1 MAVKRDKILKDAE
14 KLVQKGKF
22 EQAIREYEKILKKFP
37 EDTTIINRVGD
48 LYGRAGQVQR
58 AVELYEEIAD
68 HFTRDGFTTKAIAI
82 LKKIQRLDPQRLDV
96 FERLA
101 GLYFEQGLMIEAK
114 REYQIIAEWYIKNG
128 DLQKAVEAHEKLVD
142 LDPSNHVSALRLAD
156 LLLKQGEVK
165 AALEVYGRLGKILI
179 DAEKLDEA
187 ERLYRHIID
196 QDPPEGDFLLP
207 VCRAFLDAGR
217 SSVVREFL
225 NFAVER
231 SPDNSELQVLQI
243 RIQLSHGESEGA
255 LETAQKILESDPENA
270 EVRSLVGDA
279 MLSAGEIDAAREML
293 VPTVADLL
301 DRGEHRQ
308 AQDALKDLLKEK
320 PDDQEVLK
328 LAVRAYRSSGD
339 DETLFTLQA
348 ALAESYYQSGEQEGA
363 KRLYITLLETEPENK
378 QFRQRLAELDGVE
391 ISPADEEDEIDF
403 SEEEIVIEV
412 EDEVEIEIEETVAES
427 PEPSAED
434 AVPAPESFNLEERL
448 AEATVF
454 AKYGLIEKAIS
465 HLEDVVLFR
474 PDELEPRHRLA
485 LLYAEK
491 GDREGAVGMA
501 SPVVDHHRSQGTLDE
516 LSELMK
522 VIPELE
528 DVASAAADPTGST
541 AEAGA
546 AQVES
551 TFEVVEET
559 PGFVDE
565 ESDLV
570 EVVDIEGELTEP
582 PAAEALPEVEE
593 FDVEMDS
600 GVGMLGDQAAEIAE
614 SEDDVETEPEEMVAV
629 HEAVAEE
636 EPVVDEPVV
645 AEEPTEEVED
655 DTELTPPPEPVIEE
669 VADEL
674 VEISDSFVGP
684 SMGELEQID
693 FFIDQELFED
703 AARMLARLEEQHADD
718 PEVVERRRKL
728 KEVGVL
734 LEQVETVEEGSEE
747 LFADEEQYIDLAKEL
762 EAELAAEEAMVDEA
776 TGRGK
781 GEAILEEVFRE
792 FQKGVEEQLSEE
804 DADTHFNLGIAYREM
819 GLLPEAIREFQ
830 VASRDKDYFV
840 ESCSNIGVCYQEQG
854 MWSEAAEWYQ
864 KALVAPDIT
873 TEARIGLRYDLA
885 SAYQSA
891 GDLGQAVEI
900 FEEISSTDAS
910 YRDVADRLSDLG
922 QRRQAN

>member
-37 EDTTIINRVGD
+37 NDTTIINRVGD
-48 LYGRAGQVQR
+48 LYGRAGQVQK
-58 AVELYEEIAD
+58 AVELYEEIAA

-101 GLYFEQGLMIEAK
+101 SLYFDQGLMIEAK
-114 REYQIIAEWYIKNG
+114 SEYQIIADWYVKNG
-128 DLQKAVEAHEKLVD
+128 DLDKAVEAHEKLVD

-156 LLLKQGEVK
+156 LLLKKGEITS
-165 AALEVYGRLGKILI
+165 ALDVYGRLGKILI

-187 ERLYRHIID
+187 ERLYRHIIE
-196 QDPPEGDFLLP
+196 QDPPQGDFLLP
-207 VCRAFLDAGR
+207 VCRAFLDVGR
-217 SSVVREFL
+217 SSVAREFL
-225 NFAVER
+225 DFAVER
-231 SPDNSELQVLQI
+231 SPDNAELQILQV
-243 RIQLSHGESEGA
+243 RFQLSHGESQAA
-255 LETAQKILESDPENA
+255 LEAARKILEADPDNV
-270 EVRSLVGDA
+270 EVRSLVGGA
-279 MLSAGEIDAAREML
+279 MLTSGETEAAREML
-293 VPTVADLL
+293 VPSVADLL
-301 DRGEHRQ
+301 DRGEHKL
-308 AQDALKDLLKEK
+308 AQEALQDLLKEA

-328 LAVRAYRSSGD
+328 LAVRAYRPSGD
-339 DETLFTLQA
+339 HETLFTLQA
-348 ALAESYYQSGEQEGA
+348 ALAESYYHSGEQEGA

-378 QFRQRLAELDGVE
+378 QFRQRLAELDGVD
-391 ISPADEEDEIDF
+391 IGAPEEDEDVDTF
-403 SEEEIVIEV
+403 
-412 EDEVEIEIEETVAES
+412 DEEIEIEI
-427 PEPSAED
+427 ED
-434 AVPAPESFNLEERL
+434 EIEIEIEGVEIEAPKLSSEGSVPESFDLQERL
-448 AEATVF
+448 GEASVF
-454 AKYGLIEKAIS
+454 AKYGLVDKAIS
-465 HLEDVVLFR
+465 HLEDVVLFC
-474 PDELEPRHRLA
+474 PDELEPRRRLA

-491 GDREGAVGMA
+491 GDREGAVAMA
-501 SPVVDHHRSQGTLDE
+501 TPLVEHHRSQDSLEE

-528 DVASAAADPTGST
+528 EVASAAAGRSVPASE
-541 AEAGA
+541 AEAVPP
-546 AQVES
+546 QSE
-551 TFEVVEET
+551 FEVIGEAPE
-559 PGFVDE
+559 FVDE

-570 EVVDIEGELTEP
+570 EVVDIEGELEEP
-582 PAAEALPEVEE
+582 PVAEMVPEVEE
-593 FDVEMDS
+593 YGVDLDS
-600 GVGMLGDQAAEIAE
+600 GVGVLGEQEEEEAE
-614 SEDDVETEPEEMVAV
+614 VEGEFVAEPEEAAAEEEVVVDEEIAAPE
-629 HEAVAEE
+629 EAVAEILE
-636 EPVVDEPVV
+636 DTELEPSSEPVV
-645 AEEPTEEVED
+645 
-655 DTELTPPPEPVIEE
+655 EE
-669 VADEL
+669 VAEEL
-674 VEISDSFVGP
+674 VEISDSFAGP
-684 SMGELEQID
+684 SIGDLEQID

-703 AARMLARLEEQHADD
+703 AARMLAQLEERHAEDI
-718 PEVVERRRKL
+718 EIAARRKKL

-830 VASRDKDYFV
+830 VASRDSEYFV

-873 TEARIGLRYDLA
+873 AEARIGLRYDLA

-891 GDLGQAVEI
+891 GDLGQAVVI
-900 FEEISSTDAS
+900 FEEIASVDAS
-910 YRDVADRLSDLG
+910 YRDVAERLSNLG
-922 QRRQAN
+922 QERQAN

>member
-1 MAVKRDKILKDAE
+1 MAVKRDKILKVAE

-22 EQAIREYEKILKKFP
+22 EQAIREYEKILKKYP

-48 LYGRAGQVQR
+48 LYGRAGQVQQ

-101 GLYFEQGLMIEAK
+101 GLYFDQGLMIEAK
-114 REYQIIAEWYIKNG
+114 REYQIIADWYIDKG
-128 DLQKAVEAHEKLVD
+128 DLKKAVEAHEKLVD

-156 LLLKQGEVK
+156 LLLKQGEVES
-165 AALEVYGRLGKILI
+165 ALEVYGRLGKILI

-187 ERLYRHIID
+187 ERLYRHILD
-196 QDPPEGDFLLP
+196 QDPPVGDFLLP
-207 VCRAFLDAGR
+207 VCRAFLDAER
-217 SSVVREFL
+217 TSVAGEFL
-225 NFAVER
+225 KFAVER
-231 SPDNSELQVLQI
+231 SPDNPEIQALQV
-243 RIQLSHGESEGA
+243 RTQLSQGESEAA
-255 LETAQKILESDPENA
+255 LETARKILESDPDNI
-270 EVRSLVGDA
+270 EVRNLVGGA
-279 MLSAGEIDAAREML
+279 MLSSGDTAAASDLL
-293 VPTVADLL
+293 VPVVADLL
-301 DRGEHRQ
+301 DRGEHKQ
-308 AQDALKDLLKEK
+308 AQEALKDLLKET

-328 LAVRAYRSSGD
+328 LAVRAYRPSGD
-339 DETLFTLQA
+339 DETLFALQA
-348 ALAESYYQSGEQEGA
+348 ALAESYFQSGEQEGA
-363 KRLYITLLETEPENK
+363 KRLYITLLETDPENK
-378 QFRQRLAELDGVE
+378 QFRQRLAELDGVD
-391 ISPADEEDEIDF
+391 IGVPDEEEAIDF
-403 SEEEIVIEV
+403 TEDEIVIEV
-412 EDEVEIEIEETVAES
+412 EDEVEFEVDKAAAEIPKPSAEETV
-427 PEPSAED
+427 P
-434 AVPAPESFNLEERL
+434 VPESFNLEERL
-448 AEATVF
+448 AEASVF
-454 AKYGLIEKAIS
+454 AKYGLVDKAIS
-465 HLEDVVLFR
+465 HLEDVVLFC
-474 PDELEPRHRLA
+474 PDELEPRQRLA
-485 LLYAEK
+485 FLYAEK
-491 GDREGAVGMA
+491 GDREGAVAMA
-501 SPVVDHHRSQGTLDE
+501 SPVVEHHRAQGTLSE
-516 LSELMK
+516 LDELMK

-528 DVASAAADPTGST
+528 EVESSGAVSPDPTSET
-541 AEAGA
+541 EAA
-546 AQVES
+546 LEDSA
-551 TFEVVEET
+551 FEVIGEAQ
-559 PGFVDE
+559 GFVDE

-582 PAAEALPEVEE
+582 PSAEAAPEVEE
-593 FDVEMDS
+593 FDVGLDS
-600 GVGMLGDQAAEIAE
+600 GIGMSGE
-614 SEDDVETEPEEMVAV
+614 ETEE
-629 HEAVAEE
+629 VAETEDELPADTE
-636 EPVVDEPVV
+636 EVAADHAPVVDEEPAASAEPV
-645 AEEPTEEVED
+645 AEIEG
-655 DTELTPPPEPVIEE
+655 DTELTPPPDPVVEE

-674 VEISDSFVGP
+674 VEISDSFIGP
-684 SMGELEQID
+684 SVGDLEQID

-703 AARMLARLEEQHADD
+703 AARMLAQLEEQHEDD
-718 PEVVERRRKL
+718 PEVAERRRKL

-830 VASRDKDYFV
+830 VASRDTEYFV

-873 TEARIGLRYDLA
+873 TEARLGLRYDLA

-891 GDLGQAVEI
+891 GDLGQAVMI
-900 FEEISSTDAS
+900 FEEIASADAS
-910 YRDVADRLSDLG
+910 YRDVADRLSILTEE
-922 QRRQAN
+922 RQAN